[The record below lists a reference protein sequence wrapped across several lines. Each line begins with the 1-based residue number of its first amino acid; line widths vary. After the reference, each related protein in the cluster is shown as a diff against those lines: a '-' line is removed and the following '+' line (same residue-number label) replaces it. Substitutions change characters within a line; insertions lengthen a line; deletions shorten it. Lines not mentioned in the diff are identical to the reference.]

1 MFLGRYQLGRE
12 VSFEL
17 LTTDASD
24 TPQAPTAAPLMT
36 VYDSTGARVISA
48 KSVPSRDYPRLTGL
62 FEPRIFLDER
72 FSSGQYTVFI
82 TWLVS
87 GTPLGRLHV
96 FTILPGG
103 QGSGQV
109 TSLYSFPRPN
119 ANYYVVQGR
128 SAGRIYK
135 GKNPRI

>member
-1 MFLGRYQLGRE
+1 MFLGRYQLGEE

-17 LTTDASD
+17 LTRDASG
-24 TPQAPTAAPLMT
+24 TPQAPTNAPLMT
-36 VYDSTGARVISA
+36 VLDADGDRPING
-48 KSVPSRDYPRLTGL
+48 KGVPSRDYPRLTGL
-62 FEPRIFLDER
+62 FEPKFLLDER
-72 FSSGQYTVFI
+72 FSAGQYTVLI

-119 ANYYVVQGR
+119 ANYVVQGR
-128 SAGRIYK
+128 SSGRIYK